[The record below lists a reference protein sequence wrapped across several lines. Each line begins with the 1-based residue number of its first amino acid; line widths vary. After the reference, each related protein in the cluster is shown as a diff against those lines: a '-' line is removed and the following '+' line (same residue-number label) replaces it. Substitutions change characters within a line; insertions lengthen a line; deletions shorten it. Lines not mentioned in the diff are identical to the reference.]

1 MSLHKTLLEIR
12 VGFVSKYILENEIE
26 MIRNCN
32 EAPFGKWQRS
42 NRLQRQAKSAQ
53 QTLTAGGGKRRRR
66 RREEGPPA
74 CLPVCSVPSQQRPSD
89 PLSLCLPKWAP
100 ARHWRRGESPSALRV

>member
-1 MSLHKTLLEIR
+1 MEM
-12 VGFVSKYILENEIE
+12 G

-32 EAPFGKWQRS
+32 ETPFGNGAIGCRGS
-42 NRLQRQAKSAQ
+42 STNANCR
-53 QTLTAGGGKRRRR
+53 RRRR

-74 CLPVCSVPSQQRPSD
+74 CPLVCSVPSQQRLSD

-100 ARHWRRGESPSALRV
+100 ARHWRRGESPSALRVRVGAGSERRRETETANEVKQKIHSHS